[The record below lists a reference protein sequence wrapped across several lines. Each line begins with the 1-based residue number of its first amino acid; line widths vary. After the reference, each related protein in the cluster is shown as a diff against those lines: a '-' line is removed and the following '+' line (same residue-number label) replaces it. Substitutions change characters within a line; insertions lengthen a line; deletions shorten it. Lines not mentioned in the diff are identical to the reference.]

1 MEDLLDNVLGVRV
14 SPSLLHFMDT
24 VVGES
29 YKASITVQNISPHS
43 KTIKI
48 QGPEDPQFT
57 FTVQNPEK
65 PIACGLQVTG
75 TVEYRPT
82 KKEDIRDRLLVF
94 VDQDVINVPLLGFT
108 PSCYLEVDSEVNFGN
123 IVASS
128 KMIHKEIAIRNHG
141 SSPGTFKIKYTGQ
154 LPITIA
160 PSSGTV
166 EPKTQQLIRVEI
178 CTDKPTLFEEVAKV
192 KLQGRDEILVKIKG
206 NVVYQ
211 VLRLLDVSGKSLE
224 CLHFGSVYFGTSAT
238 RQAVIYNDS
247 PETMHW
253 VSVLDDDALGVEMGT
268 DFEESTDAALQKLDY
283 RSKAEKTQATDMI
296 SCLPNQGVLLP
307 FQKTNVT
314 IYFTPKQFNE
324 DNFYDQFPPQQDY
337 ALFIRFEPTGSKDR
351 FLQSQSYHNVNKET
365 KKQHVE
371 LAVTGSGVPVAL
383 SFNPGTLYN
392 FKECFIGEQVDIL
405 CSLQNKSLCLPVVF
419 SFCKISHFYISP
431 AKGKIEPGHSQD
443 VMLTFSPHQVGT
455 FRVKQVVDILG
466 PTTEDNLPAL
476 KTNVFHQKTLI
487 FHAVCNPVSKRIVM
501 KINPGIT
508 PKVSNAT
515 GQFLAAAQETA
526 MYIGHTSVAALS
538 SNKTHIHNHQKKDDN
553 EELVA
558 FPNDRA
564 ASIRP
569 SDSST
574 KYRTLFTKVERY
586 NYVDPD
592 YAYTE
597 EEEKLRKSHK
607 DYYINYIQSIRE
619 ERLKR
624 EKERE
629 FEDVNNPTDIGITP
643 AAGLVSPS
651 PSIVECFNEPQKLK
665 TCSSLNG
672 HILTTGQLAAGESRS
687 LSRETSDGIN
697 ATPCTSTEKE
707 DCSLTLTPQ
716 QLIHVIIGP
725 STIDFGEVCVR
736 STSVQELQIINS
748 LHAYI
753 WVQLQIDCDELQQTG
768 PISHV
773 VPPMSKTEVPVVL
786 ETNTLGKF
794 KKSVTYTINGKH
806 SGHILITAKAVPVA
820 LELSSNEIVLTPNS
834 NFLAEKGFRSSVRLY
849 NRRNHPAE
857 FNWKPVITDKGI
869 AFSIRPARG
878 TVDAYKDLECE
889 VVWHPGFSSP
899 HIGEF
904 NLCVLQGNTLK
915 LKCTAELGSTSVQFT
930 EQRVLFAEAPLGL
943 TTHKTAILQNTGPNH
958 AYFQVEDVNP
968 LPGMTVTPSQGVVPT
983 GGYTTLQIFF
993 TPEAVMK
1000 FDTRLEVSVR
1010 NTKPLELR
1018 IGGFVIPPQI
1028 EISVSSFLFPGVYVN
1043 STQVIPFMLQNK
1055 SAAHAKVEFDLSK
1068 YQDFSMTFKDGSAV
1082 ETDPLY
1088 PLLYIVEL
1096 EEKESLECSLHF
1108 NPKEVAAY
1116 DFQLPVN
1123 INFTG
1128 DLNAGSSLPVTPTNS
1143 EKHLVVPRPQIVN
1156 VVTPKCRVN
1165 ATVLL
1170 PLLSFSTTKLEF
1182 DLSSG
1187 FFDLGIADE
1196 SWCTQEIE
1204 LTNISKKNVTWKLN
1218 LDRAEKKIDDGI
1230 FKFSKR
1236 SGTLEPG
1243 QKKSLTVNFCPT
1255 VPGDYCAEIPVIL
1268 NNNPDSHYTLLHLH
1282 GIVRKP
1288 RLLFS
1293 PPLVILTPV
1302 PLDTETQ
1309 AIVNITAIDFSRK
1322 TQLSVKCPEVEMDS
1336 GDQTRPF
1343 SIEFPN
1349 GQTVSSAG
1357 DSSEELICQISFKSS
1372 SPVSCLVNLLFTDEY
1387 NNQFPLQVSAVA
1399 ENCILTVYPYLAYH
1413 RTDQQ
1418 VILRSAHNGNGEK
1431 GYGTGEAIL
1440 RPCYIPETPS
1450 QSVSSSSLGA
1460 ATSSTYE
1467 ESISEEENTLSNERL
1482 LSDDRE
1488 GAYGRN
1494 KDKFEL
1500 SLYPEEETDEW
1511 LFFQNVMS
1519 SVRTWFSLFGWPSG
1533 CNPIT
1538 IPQSM
1543 WSSVCKMHMKKS
1555 EGKVAKTIN
1564 LGKQTKTIYDMLL
1577 YLSGQMLPGITASQS
1592 LPSNPTERVLQL
1604 HWQHAT
1610 FLTFLRN
1617 QGASL
1622 PYIKPEFLFEPLDY
1636 ERWLQVQEQLKEMQN
1651 LNKKNVDKH
1660 AENNLLEINSTT
1672 FHSLSKRVWI
1682 DILLQIYKVLILSRV
1697 SQKKSD
1703 ADYVS
1708 ETMPK
1713 INSEPLSSNI
1723 YSPSERILLTWL
1735 NINYEKMRKT
1745 VWKDCQKG
1753 DIPPTRWIINFDRDL
1768 LDGLVLAAQ
1777 MASYCP
1783 FLISTH
1789 FTFMYTNPESPEE
1802 CLHNCLILV
1811 SAFRLINLDIDVQA
1825 TDICDPN
1832 PVMMLMLCVYLHEK
1846 LPQYVPKKTV
1856 MFDGALHEVVPREV
1870 RLKNPSSK
1878 PLVYNAT
1885 IVGRESDN
1893 FFLPK
1898 GNTITIAP
1906 KNQVTLT
1913 LEYKSRYLDPA
1924 EATLILVSSS
1934 ANGINGTTMAFS
1946 LQPHITGV
1954 VPTGLYK
1961 HESPLYE
1968 LKTID
1973 LAVQAPIKTRG
1984 KFRVIL
1990 VESTSHL
1997 SFPDHLNE
2005 INHLKQEQAHS
2016 VLEKASTKVIGETYN
2031 EENSNNQVYHPRS
2044 LCQFFC
2050 PVKSILLKEGSSASL
2065 HINYIPF
2072 DLGKRFC
2079 TIILSNEMIGDFVYQ
2094 IEGTGIYPLPSATA
2108 SLKIQNVLQTSKST
2122 PGHKNV
2128 QKSLLFKCR
2137 PDEILE
2143 ENLIIP
2149 LVNEAR
2155 ERALGLAAQM
2165 QMTDL
2170 EYKRRK
2176 ITGTLQS
2183 SSVRVAVVTQNMS
2196 RVQTKSLFSASPFA
2210 KKLTSIDY
2218 DVEISMPECFTVPKN
2233 ISLPVTGKSRVK
2245 GSPMGVSD
2253 AADILENSI
2262 LLPLQF
2268 KPNGHGRY
2276 LCQILLRSS
2285 HDVRVYMIECVV
2297 NPTRTERELEFIT
2310 PACEAVI
2317 QDIPIQNSSKQDWK
2331 MQAVLEGDYFYGPPF
2346 LFIPAGET
2354 AQYSLMFKPISQCLS
2369 FGRLLLQNETDG
2381 TEHIFGLR
2389 GTGQESLALDHI
2401 IINCQVRQIAQ
2412 KVLLV
2417 PNYTN
2422 SILTFKV
2429 ASDISI
2435 IGGAQTITVKPGTSA
2450 PYTLDVSPWK
2460 RGSFKG
2466 VISFVADIGEEQN
2479 FQHGILSECAD
2490 DEQFIQRLETGAAK
2504 TTNNGKASAPYK
2516 VWFSLEI
2523 QSNPAPPDKSI
2534 EISGSVLENVC
2545 IDIPI
2550 SNPTSEV
2557 QHFHV
2562 LVNGSGLTGEADF
2575 TLQAKETFPYTLTF
2589 FPTRTGVST
2598 GSVIFQSDVFGEFW
2612 YELQLLSEKPSATT
2626 LPEVHC
2632 ELGKWTRLCISLR
2645 NPTHEIMDLQTVNN
2659 NPEHFLVEVEPNKPL
2674 ILPPNTTTDVT
2685 VQFYPSTLGKG
2696 NHKGSVIFKNPQIE
2710 EWIFHMSG
2718 VGLIPQPME
2727 PASISARVGSVS
2739 SIIISFRNPTD
2750 EYVLIDAIL
2759 TDQEQTMH
2767 RLSASVLR
2775 HSINREPAFCLP
2787 LKQTQGIHL
2796 APKEKLDIPVLFAPD
2811 TMKLYEALVVI
2822 HMTKANGDCW
2832 AHDNLDKI
2840 STELKS
2846 ITRTEEGNISGIRW
2860 IYPIHGIPEAPPSKS
2875 APAVVCCPARSRTEE
2890 RVEVLLTGA
2899 VPGPTRMAASAGIRP
2914 TEKTNNIQDEVQV
2927 TNGLSTTE
2935 EFLYEIKYES
2945 DEVKAQLEPSVAIE
2959 LVRKERDATSGIVTL
2974 IFNII
2979 FAPNKSMRHTVT
2991 LVVQCATGGVWKF
3004 PINLVATK
3012 PTVDDVIQIE
3022 AIGLNKESVVGF
3034 RLTSQTRHPEPFNA
3048 YFLPGSDTAFS
3059 VLPQAGELLPLGS
3072 TGTLITVGFKPT
3084 MYSKKHKATLVVQTS
3099 AMQWT
3104 YEINGLTPKPTPL
3117 TNISPKISSM
3127 WIKQPTTG
3135 QQRNFIRENLK
3146 LTTTGVSSPIKGS
3159 SLFLK
3164 TK

>member
-24 VVGES
+24 LVGKS
-29 YKASITVQNISPHS
+29 YKASLVVQNISPQT
-43 KTIKI
+43 KTIRI

-57 FTVQNPEK
+57 FTVQNPDK
-65 PIACGLQVTG
+65 PIACGLQITA
-75 TVEYRPT
+75 TVEYRPS

-94 VDQDVINVPLLGFT
+94 VDQDVINIPLLGFT

-123 IVASS
+123 IVANS
-128 KMIHKEIAIRNHG
+128 KVIYKEIAITNHG
-141 SSPGTFKIKYTGQ
+141 SSPGTFRIKYTGH
-154 LPITIA
+154 LPITLD

-166 EPKTQQLIRVEI
+166 EPKTKQLIQVEI

-192 KLQGRDEILVKIKG
+192 KLQGSDEVLVKIKG
-206 NVVYQ
+206 NIVYQ
-211 VLRLLDVSGKSLE
+211 VLRLLDVSGKSLD
-224 CLHFGSVYFGTSAT
+224 CLHFGSLYFGTSAA

-253 VSVLDDDALGVEMGT
+253 VSVLDDSALGVEMGT
-268 DFEESTDAALQKLDY
+268 DFEQSTDAALQKLDY
-283 RSKAEKTQATDMI
+283 RRKSENTEAARMI

-314 IYFTPKQFNE
+314 ICFSPKQINE
-324 DNFYDQFPPQQDY
+324 DLLYDKFPPQQDY
-337 ALFIRFEPTGSKDR
+337 ALFIRFEPIGSKDG
-351 FLQSQSYHNVNKET
+351 FLQSLSNRDVNNIEN

-392 FKECFIGEQVDIL
+392 FKECFIGEQIDVL
-405 CSLQNKSLCLPVVF
+405 CSLQNESQCLPVVF
-419 SFCKISHFYISP
+419 SFCKISHFHISP

-455 FRVKQVVDILG
+455 FKLKQVVDVLG
-466 PTTEDNLPAL
+466 PTTEDYLPPI
-476 KTNVFHQKTLI
+476 KTKVFHQKTLT
-487 FHAVCNPVSKRIVM
+487 FMAVCSPVTKKIVM

-508 PKVSNAT
+508 PKISNAT
-515 GQFLAAAQETA
+515 GQFLAASKETA
-526 MYIGHTSVAALS
+526 MYTGNTSVAALNS
-538 SNKTHIHNHQKKDDN
+538 SKTHIHNHQKKDDN

-569 SDSST
+569 SDSSK
-574 KYRTLFTKVERY
+574 KYRTIFTKVERY

-592 YAYTE
+592 YAYTD

-607 DYYINYIQSIRE
+607 DYYVNYIQCIRE
-619 ERLKR
+619 ERLKK

-629 FEDVNNPTDIGITP
+629 FEDVNNPIDIGITP

-651 PSIVECFNEPQKLK
+651 PSIVERFNEPQKPK
-665 TCSSLNG
+665 THSSLNG
-672 HILTTGQLAAGESRS
+672 RILTTRQLAAGESRS
-687 LSRETSDGIN
+687 LSRETSEGIN
-697 ATPCTSTEKE
+697 ATPCTATEKE

-716 QLIHVIIGP
+716 QLHHVVVGP

-736 STSVQELQIINS
+736 STSVRELQIINS
-748 LHAYI
+748 LHSYI
-753 WVQLQIDCDELQQTG
+753 WVQLQIDFDELQQTG
-768 PISHV
+768 PISHI
-773 VPPMSKTEVPVVL
+773 VPPMSKTEVPIVF
-786 ETNTLGKF
+786 ETNTFGKF
-794 KKSVTYTINGKH
+794 KKSVTYTVNGKH

-834 NFLAEKGFRSSVRLY
+834 NFLSEKGLRSSVRLY

-857 FNWKPVITDKGI
+857 FNWKPIITEKGI

-889 VVWHPGFSSP
+889 VVWHPGFGSP
-899 HIGEF
+899 DIGEF
-904 NLCVLQGNTLK
+904 NLCVLHGNTLK
-915 LKCTAELGSTSVQFT
+915 LKCTAELGSTNIQFT

-943 TTHKTAILQNTGPNH
+943 TTYKTAILQNTGLNH

-968 LPGMTVTPSQGVVPT
+968 LPGMTVTPSQGVVPI
-983 GGYTTLQIFF
+983 GGYATLQIFF

-1000 FDTRLEVSVR
+1000 FDTRLDVSVR

-1028 EISVSSFLFPGVYVN
+1028 EISVSSFLFPGVYAN
-1043 STQVIPFMLQNK
+1043 STQVIPFVLQNK
-1055 SAAHAKVEFDLSK
+1055 SVAHAKVEFDLSK

-1082 ETDPLY
+1082 ENNPLY

-1116 DFQLPVN
+1116 DFELPIN

-1128 DLNAGSSLPVTPTNS
+1128 DLNAGSSVPVTPTSS
-1143 EKHLVVPRPQIVN
+1143 EKHLVTPRPQIVN
-1156 VVTPKCRVN
+1156 VVTPKCRIN

-1170 PLLSFSTTKLEF
+1170 PLLSFSTLKLEF

-1187 FFDLGIADE
+1187 FLDLGIADD
-1196 SWCTQEIE
+1196 SLCSQEIE
-1204 LTNISKKNVTWKLN
+1204 LTNISKKNVTWKFN

-1230 FKFSKR
+1230 FKFSKH

-1243 QKKSLTVNFCPT
+1243 QKSSIAVNFCPS
-1255 VPGDYCAEIPVIL
+1255 VPGGYFAEIQVIL

-1288 RLLFS
+1288 RLLFN

-1309 AIVNITAIDFSRK
+1309 AIVDITALDFSRK
-1322 TQLSVKCPEVEMDS
+1322 SMLKCECPQVELDS
-1336 GDQTRPF
+1336 GELARPF

-1357 DSSEELICQISFKSS
+1357 DRSEKLICQISFKSS
-1372 SPVSCLVNLLFTDEY
+1372 SPISCLVNLLFTDGY

-1450 QSVSSSSLGA
+1450 QSTSSSSLGA

-1467 ESISEEENTLSNERL
+1467 ESISEDENTLSNERL
-1482 LSDDRE
+1482 MSGERE
-1488 GAYGRN
+1488 GEYGKN
-1494 KDKFEL
+1494 KDVFEL
-1500 SLYPEEETDEW
+1500 SLYPEEYTDEW
-1511 LFFQNVMS
+1511 LFFQNVLAA
-1519 SVRTWFSLFGWPSG
+1519 VRTWFSIFGWPSG

-1543 WSSVCKMHMKKS
+1543 WSVCKVHMKNSK
-1555 EGKVAKTIN
+1555 GNVAKTIN

-1636 ERWLQVQEQLKEMQN
+1636 ERWLQVQVQIKELQN
-1651 LNKKNVDKH
+1651 LNKKNMDKQ
-1660 AENNLLEINSTT
+1660 AEIKLLEINSST
-1672 FHSLSKRVWI
+1672 FQSLSKRVWM

-1697 SQKKSD
+1697 TQKKRD
-1703 ADYVS
+1703 DDYVS

-1735 NINYEKMRKT
+1735 NVNYEKMRKT

-1753 DIPPTRWIINFDRDL
+1753 EIPPTRWIINFDRDL

-1789 FTFMYTNPESPEE
+1789 FTSMYTNPESPEE

-1811 SAFRLINLDIDVQA
+1811 SAFRSISLDIDVQA

-1846 LPQYVPKKTV
+1846 LPLYLPKKTV
-1856 MFDGALHEVVPREV
+1856 MFDGALHEVVSKEV
-1870 RLKNPSSK
+1870 CLKNPSSK

-1885 IVGRESDN
+1885 IIGRESDN

-1898 GNTITIAP
+1898 GNTIMIAP
-1906 KNQVTLT
+1906 KNQATLT
-1913 LEYKSRYLDPA
+1913 LEYKSLHLDPA
-1924 EATLILVSSS
+1924 EATLFLVSSS
-1934 ANGINGTTMAFS
+1934 ANGINGTTLAFS
-1946 LQPHITGV
+1946 LQPRITGA
-1954 VPTGLYK
+1954 VPSGLYK

-1968 LKTID
+1968 LKKID
-1973 LAVQAPIKTRG
+1973 LAVHIPIKTRG

-1997 SFPDHLNE
+1997 SFPDNLKE
-2005 INHLKQEQAHS
+2005 INHLKKEEAHS
-2016 VLEKASTKVIGETYN
+2016 LLENASTKVIGETYN
-2031 EENSNNQVYHPRS
+2031 EEKLINQVYHPS
-2044 LCQFFC
+2044 SMCQFFC
-2050 PVKSILLKEGSSASL
+2050 PVNSIFLKEGSSTSL
-2065 HINYIPF
+2065 QIYYIPF

-2079 TIILSNEMIGDFVYQ
+2079 TIIFSNEMIGDFIYQ
-2094 IEGTGIYPLPSATA
+2094 IEGTGIYPLPSAITA
-2108 SLKIQNVLQTSKST
+2108 LNSQNILQTSTST
-2122 PGHKNV
+2122 PGHKNA
-2128 QKSLLFKCR
+2128 QKSMLFKCH

-2176 ITGTLQS
+2176 ITATLQS
-2183 SSVRVAVVTQNMS
+2183 SSVRVAVVTQGMS
-2196 RVQTKSLFSASPFA
+2196 KIQTKSLFSSSPFS

-2233 ISLPVTGKSRVK
+2233 ISLSVTGKSRVK
-2245 GSPMGVSD
+2245 GSPTGVVG
-2253 AADILENSI
+2253 DIIDTENRG

-2268 KPNGHGRY
+2268 KPSGPGRY
-2276 LCQILLRSS
+2276 PCQILLRSS
-2285 HDVRVYMIECVV
+2285 YDARVYMIECVV
-2297 NPTRTERELEFIT
+2297 NPARPERELEFIT

-2331 MQAVLEGDYFYGPPF
+2331 MKVVLEGDYFYGPPF

-2354 AQYSLMFKPISQCLS
+2354 AQYSLTFKPISQCLS
-2369 FGRLLLQNETDG
+2369 LGRLLLQNETDG
-2381 TEHIFGLR
+2381 TEHIFSLR

-2422 SILTFKV
+2422 NILTFNV

-2450 PYTLDVSPWK
+2450 PYTLNVSPWK
-2460 RGSFKG
+2460 RGSFQG
-2466 VISFVADIGEEQN
+2466 VISFVADDGEEQH
-2479 FQHGILSECAD
+2479 FQHGISTGCTD
-2490 DEQFIQRLETGAAK
+2490 DERFLVMDTAK
-2504 TTNNGKASAPYK
+2504 TAKKAPYK

-2523 QSNPAPPDKSI
+2523 KSNPAPPDKSI
-2534 EISGSVLENVC
+2534 EVSCPVLGNVC
-2545 IDIPI
+2545 IDIPM

-2562 LVNGSGLTGEADF
+2562 LVDGFGLSGEADF
-2575 TLQAKETFPYTLTF
+2575 TLQARETFPYMLTF
-2589 FPTRTGVST
+2589 SPTRTGVST
-2598 GSVIFQSDVFGEFW
+2598 GSVIFQSDIFGEFW
-2612 YELQLLSEKPSATT
+2612 YGLQLLSERPSATT

-2632 ELGKWTRLCISLR
+2632 ELGKWERFCISLK
-2645 NPTHEIMDLQTVNN
+2645 NTTQEIIELKTVNN
-2659 NPEHFLVEVEPNKPL
+2659 NPEHFLVEVEPKKPL
-2674 ILPPNTTTDVT
+2674 LLPPNTTTDVT
-2685 VQFYPSTLGKG
+2685 VQFYPSALGKG
-2696 NHKGSVIFKNPQIE
+2696 NHKGSIIFKNPQIE

-2727 PASISARVGSVS
+2727 PASISARVGSLS
-2739 SIIISFRNPTD
+2739 SIIITFKNPTD
-2750 EYVLIDAIL
+2750 EHVLIDVIL

-2775 HSINREPAFCLP
+2775 HSINTEPAFCLP
-2787 LKQTQGIHL
+2787 LKQTQGIPL

-2811 TMKLYEALVVI
+2811 SMKLYEALVVI

-2832 AHDNLDKI
+2832 AQDISDNI
-2840 STELKS
+2840 NTELKS
-2846 ITRTEEGNISGIRW
+2846 ITRTEKGEISGIRW
-2860 IYPIHGIPEAPPSKS
+2860 IYPVHGIPEALPSKS
-2875 APAVVCCPARSRTEE
+2875 APAVVMCPARSRTEE

-2899 VPGPTRMAASAGIRP
+2899 VPGPTRMPTSHGNRP
-2914 TEKTNNIQDEVQV
+2914 TEKTNTQDEVQV

-2935 EFLYEIKYES
+2935 EFFYEIGYES
-2945 DEVKAQLEPSVAIE
+2945 DEVKSQLEPSVAIE

-2974 IFNII
+2974 FFNII

-2991 LVVQCATGGVWKF
+2991 LMVQCATGGVWKF
-3004 PINLVATK
+3004 PIHLVATK
-3012 PTVDDVIQIE
+3012 PTVDDVIQID
-3022 AIGLNKESVVGF
+3022 AVGLNKESIVGF
-3034 RLTSQTRHPEPFNA
+3034 RLSSQTRHPEPFNA
-3048 YFLPGSDTAFS
+3048 YFVPGSDTAFS
-3059 VLPQAGELLPLGS
+3059 VLPQAGELLPLG
-3072 TGTLITVGFKPT
+3072 TAGTLITVGFKPT

-3104 YEINGLTPKPTPL
+3104 YEIKGLTPKSTPL

-3127 WIKQPTTG
+3127 WVKQPTTG
-3135 QQRNFIRENLK
+3135 HQRNFIQENLK
-3146 LTTTGVSSPIKGS
+3146 LTATAVSSPIKGS
-3159 SLFLK
+3159 PLFLK